1 MHSEPRPY
9 ERNPRYPA
17 TGGAVV
23 TGWDTAV
30 ATLPDRPTV
39 LALDGPAA
47 LDWHEAARG
56 IAGALRARSTEVA
69 TVDVRDRWSPA
80 AVDRLC
86 VPDADA
92 DAFFLPL
99 AEFEMG
105 DLFDGQ
111 LSVPRPATGVLLVF
125 GPGAALCSPDL
136 IWWADLP
143 KRYAE
148 SAVTA
153 GTLPLGVNLGR
164 PRTPGELRSLFYTDW
179 PVTDRHR
186 DALAPRIDRWIDVQD
201 PGAPA
206 SLDGTAVRATLTAL
220 AGQPVRTRPYFNST
234 PWGGR
239 WAADKL
245 GFEPVNGNTALG
257 YELIA
262 PEAGVLVGQSAGAQV
277 ELPFQLLCVLHPERF
292 LGTEVHQRYGTS
304 FPIRFDYLDTVG
316 GGNLSLHCHPRE
328 QYMRETFGWPYT
340 QHETYYVTASEPGAQ
355 VFLGL
360 RQSADVDI
368 LRKEVEASATD
379 GVPLRVEDHVQTFP
393 AEPGRLFMIPAGTP
407 HASGAGNLVLE
418 ISATPYLYSLRFYDW
433 LRRSTSG
440 APRPLSHRHAFANLD
455 TGRRGPQVAEDL
467 AQRPRTVREGAGWRE
482 EIIGALPEMFYAVH
496 RFVLDGTSPADDDTE
511 GRFHILNVAAGDG
524 VVVETA
530 DGRRHDLAF
539 AETLTVPAAVGGYRL
554 HPVGAGP
561 VQVVKS
567 WVTPLAPVT
576 PS

>member
-1 MHSEPRPY
+1 MHPEPRPY

-17 TGGAVV
+17 VGTVV
-23 TGWDTAV
+23 TGWHDAV
-30 ATLPDRPTV
+30 ATLPTGPTV

-47 LDWHEAARG
+47 LDWNEAVRG
-56 IAGALRARSTEVA
+56 IAAALREQSTEVA
-69 TVDVRDRWSPA
+69 VLDAREHWSPA
-80 AVDRLC
+80 AVERLC
-86 VPDADA
+86 TPDAGA

-99 AEFEMG
+99 AEFEMA
-105 DLFDGQ
+105 DLFEGR
-111 LSVPRPATGVLLVF
+111 LSVDHPRSGVLLVF

-148 SAVTA
+148 SAIAT
-153 GTLPLGVNLGR
+153 GTLPVGVNLGR
-164 PRTPGELRSLFYTDW
+164 PDVPGELRSLFYTDW

-186 DALAPRIDRWIDVQD
+186 DALAPTIDRWVDVQN
-201 PGAPA
+201 PQAPA
-206 SLDGTAVRATLTAL
+206 SLDGAAVRATLADL
-220 AGQPVRTRPYFNST
+220 AQRPVRTRPYFNST
-234 PWGGR
+234 AWGGQ
-239 WAADKL
+239 WAAEKL
-245 GFEPVNGNTALG
+245 GFEPDNGNTALG

-262 PEAGVLVGQSAGAQV
+262 PEAGVLVGQDARTQV
-277 ELPFQLLCVLHPERF
+277 ELPFQLLCVLHPEQF
-292 LGTEVHQRYGTS
+292 LGADVHRRYGTS

-316 GGNLSLHCHPRE
+316 GGNLSLHCHPQE

-340 QHETYYVTASEPGAQ
+340 QHETYYVTASDAGSQ

-368 LRKEVEASATD
+368 LRKEVEASATH
-379 GVPLRVEDHVQTFP
+379 GTPLRVEDHVQTFP
-393 AEPGRLFMIPAGTP
+393 AEPGQLFMIPAGTP

-433 LRRSTSG
+433 LRRSTSNV
-440 APRPLSHRHAFANLD
+440 PRPLSHRHAFANLD
-455 TGRRGPQVAEDL
+455 TGRRGTEVIEDL
-467 AQRPRTVREGAGWRE
+467 VQQPRTLREGAGWRE
-482 EIIGALPEMFYAVH
+482 EVLGALPEMFYVVH
-496 RFVLDGTSPADDDTE
+496 RLVLDGTGPADDDTA

-524 VVVETA
+524 VVVETT

-539 AETLTVPAAVGGYRL
+539 AETLTVPAAVGPYRL
-554 HPVGAGP
+554 HPVGSRP

-567 WVTPLAPVT
+567 LVT